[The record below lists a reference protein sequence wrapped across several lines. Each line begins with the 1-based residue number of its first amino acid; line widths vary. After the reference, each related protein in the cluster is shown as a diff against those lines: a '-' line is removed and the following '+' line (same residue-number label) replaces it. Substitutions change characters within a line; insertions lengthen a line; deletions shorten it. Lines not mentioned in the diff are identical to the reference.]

1 MFKKTFAALATSAV
15 ALTAGGVAH
24 ADPAPKT
31 VASLGADAPST
42 GGAVQPDT
50 TSSPS
55 EGTRIRGGFSL
66 NGGVAAG
73 IASGPAFSLGL
84 RLGAQFGRYFGVYY
98 QQSPM
103 LFLASNG
110 SGNGG
115 AAAFLDMNSVLASL
129 TLADIFEIGAGPSLD
144 YYAAAAAGCDATV
157 VNCSTATASGWQLG
171 MHGRLALT
179 LGGRDAT
186 TGRRSGFSIGLD
198 EHPMFAD
205 GQVLA
210 LTTLGVGGEWY

>member
-1 MFKKTFAALATSAV
+1 MLNKTLAALATFAV

-24 ADPAPKT
+24 ADPAPKS
-31 VASLGADAPST
+31 VASLGADGPST
-42 GGAVQPDT
+42 GGAVQRDST
-50 TSSPS
+50 ESSPA
-55 EGTRIRGGFSL
+55 EGTRVRGGFSL
-66 NGGVAAG
+66 NGGAAAG

-110 SGNGG
+110 SGSGA
-115 AAAFLDMNSVLASL
+115 AAAFLDMNSVLAAL
-129 TLADIFEIGAGPSLD
+129 TLADIVEIGAGPSLD
-144 YYAAAAAGCDATV
+144 YYAAAGCDSTA
-157 VNCSTATASGWQLG
+157 VNCSTASGWQLG

>member
-1 MFKKTFAALATSAV
+1 MHTKLLAILATGSL
-15 ALTAGGVAH
+15 ALTAAGVAH

-31 VASLGADAPST
+31 VASLGSDAPSA
-42 GGAVQPDT
+42 GAPVQPDT
-50 TSSPS
+50 MSSPS
-55 EGTRIRGGFSL
+55 EGTRVRGGFSL
-66 NGGVAAG
+66 NGGVASG

-98 QQSPM
+98 QQSPL
-103 LFLASNG
+103 LFLASTG
-110 SGNGG
+110 TG
-115 AAAFLDMNSVLASL
+115 AAAAFMDLNSVLASL
-129 TLADIFEIGAGPSLD
+129 TLADIVEIGAGPSLD
-144 YYAAAAAGCDATV
+144 YYAATGCDASQLA
-157 VNCSTATASGWQLG
+157 CSNVTTGWQLG

-179 LGGRDAT
+179 LGGRNAT
-186 TGRRSGFSIGLD
+186 TGRRSGFSVGLD